1 MKTHD
6 KLSKGLRHI
15 EVPRE
20 SMDAMARQIRSLERV
35 STLRRGMIRWS
46 AVAAVAAVAVTVGW
60 SLMSAVDHTGNSE
73 DDPVLMAVRHPSTPV
88 RERLPEQSVEEMVTY
103 EHTDGVTRRRCK
115 PSRRPSTRPVE
126 KNCPAA
132 AAAEHEYTEQE
143 SIPEDTGN
151 YEDCPVMVYES
162 GKLVACGSMESIPE
176 VYEIFHELADTMGGS
191 QQVLSSGAETFSNVM
206 KTINSNGQQ

>member
-1 MKTHD
+1 MKPHD
-6 KLSKGLRHI
+6 KPSKDLRHI

-35 STLRRGMIRWS
+35 STLRRGMVRWS

-60 SLMSAVDHTGNSE
+60 FSISVVDRTGNSE
-73 DDPVLMAVRHPSTPV
+73 GNPVLIAVRHPSTPV
-88 RERLPEQSVEEMVTY
+88 QERLPEQSVEEMVTP

-115 PSRRPSTRPVE
+115 PSRRPSPRPVE

-132 AAAEHEYTEQE
+132 AAVEQEDTGQE

-176 VYEIFHELADTMGGS
+176 VDEIFHELACTMGGS
-191 QQVLSSGAETFSNVM
+191 QQVLSSGAETFNNVM
-206 KTINSNGQQ
+206 KTINSSGQQ